1 VKLLDL
7 SPHGEYGMQ
16 SYVSLM
22 SLVRLD
28 VYARAAIACRPMRLR
43 GWKLKKWKVWENE
56 FSMMDK
62 LWKSI
67 HRLEHEVQVF

>member
-1 VKLLDL
+1 
-7 SPHGEYGMQ
+7 
-16 SYVSLM
+16 
-22 SLVRLD
+22 
-28 VYARAAIACRPMRLR
+28 
-43 GWKLKKWKVWENE
+43 LKKWKVWENE